1 MRGHNRRKMDTICV
15 VLVFILSSLI
25 AFSGKIKYVIVLFM
39 LTAASGNSK
48 YCIQTLTRLSWIHY
62 TDYWIM

>member
-1 MRGHNRRKMDTICV
+1 MDTICV

-25 AFSGKIKYVIVLFM
+25 AFSGKIKYVIVLFV

-62 TDYWIM
+62 TDY